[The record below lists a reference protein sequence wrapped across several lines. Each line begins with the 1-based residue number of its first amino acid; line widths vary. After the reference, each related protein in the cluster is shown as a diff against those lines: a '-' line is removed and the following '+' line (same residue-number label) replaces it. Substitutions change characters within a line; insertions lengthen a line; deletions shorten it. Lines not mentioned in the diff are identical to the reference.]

1 MERELTPQVVA
12 YPNSQLLDLR
22 EEATSLERLTKASRM
37 GCNMMALVQIIIMCV
52 YSALEPPTLFD
63 IVSKTESSPQP
74 LRARKSRVITR
85 MTARYCASA
94 PHPDAS
100 IGRRHFTRHRATQG
114 LSGLRTP
121 AAGWIARF
129 HEVDLD
135 VREQDAEI
143 SRGLAATMRACV
155 TFFLCISD
163 VRPPWLSW
171 PTICKPSCHHQFC

>member
-52 YSALEPPTLFD
+52 YSALEPPNLFD

-74 LRARKSRVITR
+74 LRARKSRVITHD
-85 MTARYCASA
+85 TAPPPRVDR
-94 PHPDAS
+94 P
-100 IGRRHFTRHRATQG
+100 GHFTRHRATQG
-114 LSGLRTP
+114 LSGPRTP
-121 AAGWIARF
+121 AAGRIARF

-135 VREQDAEI
+135 EREQEAEI

-155 TFFLCISD
+155 TFFCVVLM
-163 VRPPWLSW
+163 
-171 PTICKPSCHHQFC
+171 